1 MEIKLNH
8 NIEFILNLLKE
19 EGQGYIVGGF
29 VRDIFLG
36 LNPKDCIEMR
46 DDMEIKLNHN
56 IEFILNLLKEEGQ
69 GYIVGGF
76 VRDIFLGLNPKDCD
90 FVTDIEYERLKEI
103 FKKFKPKEMGK
114 HFGIIQIKIDGIP
127 YEIAKMREDIG
138 IPLDRKVQKVEF
150 TKNIYDD
157 LKRRDFT
164 INAIAYDGEKFY
176 FGEKSKEDIENI
188 DRKVQKVEFTKNIY
202 DDLKRRDFT
211 INAIAYDGEKFYFG
225 EKSKEDIENK
235 ILRFVGDCTQRI
247 KEDPLRILRY
257 FRFLATKDLK
267 YFPETIDEIK
277 KSKNLIQNLSG
288 DCTQRIKEDPLRI
301 LRYFRFLATKDLK
314 YFPETIDEIKKSKNL
329 IQNLSAERIRNESSK
344 IITGKN
350 AYKVLK
356 LMSENK
362 ILEEIIPEWSETI
375 GFDQKNVHHIY
386 TVDDHILKSLE
397 LTSRDLITRLAVL
410 FHDIGKPRCYT
421 FGEDGQG
428 HFYKH
433 EKYSVEI
440 AEKLMLNLKFSK
452 LDTER
457 VCKII
462 RYHSLYRQNI
472 DEIFVY

>member
-1 MEIKLNH
+1 
-8 NIEFILNLLKE
+8 
-19 EGQGYIVGGF
+19 
-29 VRDIFLG
+29 
-36 LNPKDCIEMR
+36 
-46 DDMEIKLNHN
+46 MEIKLNHN

-114 HFGIIQIKIDGIP
+114 HFGIIQIKIGGIP

-176 FGEKSKEDIENI
+176 FGEKSKEDIEN
-188 DRKVQKVEFTKNIY
+188 KV
-202 DDLKRRDFT
+202 
-211 INAIAYDGEKFYFG
+211 
-225 EKSKEDIENK
+225 
-235 ILRFVGDCTQRI
+235 LRFVGDCTQRI

-267 YFPETIDEIK
+267 YFPETIE
-277 KSKNLIQNLSG
+277 
-288 DCTQRIKEDPLRI
+288 
-301 LRYFRFLATKDLK
+301 
-314 YFPETIDEIKKSKNL
+314 EIKKSKNL
-329 IQNLSAERIRNESSK
+329 IQNLSAERIRDEFSK

-362 ILEEIIPEWSETI
+362 ILEEIIPEWSKTI
-375 GFDQKNVHHIY
+375 GFDQKNIHHIY
-386 TVDDHILKSLE
+386 TVDEHILKSLE
-397 LTSRDLITRLAVL
+397 LTSRDLIIRLAVL

-472 DEIFVY
+472 DEIFVKKMLNRFGEEDIYRYLEVVEADRKTHNNDICNLEDLEQIKTILKKIQETKPPLSIKDLKISGKDLLKVGVPKGKIIGEILDYLMEKVLEDENLNNYETLINLAINYKDRPET

>member
-1 MEIKLNH
+1 
-8 NIEFILNLLKE
+8 
-19 EGQGYIVGGF
+19 
-29 VRDIFLG
+29 
-36 LNPKDCIEMR
+36 
-46 DDMEIKLNHN
+46 MEIKLNHN

-103 FKKFKPKEMGK
+103 FKNFKPKEMGK

-138 IPLDRKVQKVEF
+138 IPL
-150 TKNIYDD
+150 
-157 LKRRDFT
+157 
-164 INAIAYDGEKFY
+164 
-176 FGEKSKEDIENI
+176 

-277 KSKNLIQNLSG
+277 KSKNLIQNLS
-288 DCTQRIKEDPLRI
+288 
-301 LRYFRFLATKDLK
+301 
-314 YFPETIDEIKKSKNL
+314 
-329 IQNLSAERIRNESSK
+329 AERIRDEFSK

-362 ILEEIIPEWSETI
+362 ILEEIIPEWSKTI
-375 GFDQKNVHHIY
+375 GFDQKNIHHIY
-386 TVDDHILKSLE
+386 NVDEHILKSLE

-472 DEIFVY
+472 DEIFVKKMLNRFGEEDLYRYLEVVEADRRTHNNDICNLEDLDQIKTILKKIQETKPPLSMKDLKISGKDLLKVGVPKGKIIGEILDYLMEKVLEDENLNNYETLINLAINYKDRPET

>member
-1 MEIKLNH
+1 
-8 NIEFILNLLKE
+8 
-19 EGQGYIVGGF
+19 
-29 VRDIFLG
+29 
-36 LNPKDCIEMR
+36 
-46 DDMEIKLNHN
+46 MEIKLNHN

-103 FKKFKPKEMGK
+103 FKNFKPKEMGK
-114 HFGIIQIKIDGIP
+114 HFGIIQIKIDGVP

-138 IPLDRKVQKVEF
+138 IPLDRK
-150 TKNIYDD
+150 I
-157 LKRRDFT
+157 
-164 INAIAYDGEKFY
+164 
-176 FGEKSKEDIENI
+176 
-188 DRKVQKVEFTKNIY
+188 QKVEFTKNIY

-277 KSKNLIQNLSG
+277 KSKNLIQNLS
-288 DCTQRIKEDPLRI
+288 
-301 LRYFRFLATKDLK
+301 
-314 YFPETIDEIKKSKNL
+314 
-329 IQNLSAERIRNESSK
+329 AERIRDELNK
-344 IITGKN
+344 IIIGKN

-362 ILEEIIPEWSETI
+362 ILEEIIPEWSKTI
-375 GFDQKNVHHIY
+375 GFDQKNIHHIY
-386 TVDDHILKSLE
+386 TVDEHILKSLE
-397 LTSRDLITRLAVL
+397 LTNGDLITRLAVL

-472 DEIFVY
+472 DEIFVKKMLNRFGEEDLYRYLEVVEADRRTHNNDICNLEDLDQIKTILKKIQETKPPLSMKDLKISGKDLLKVGVPKGKIIGEILDYLMEKVLEDENLNNYETLINLAINYKDRPET

>member
-1 MEIKLNH
+1 
-8 NIEFILNLLKE
+8 
-19 EGQGYIVGGF
+19 
-29 VRDIFLG
+29 
-36 LNPKDCIEMR
+36 
-46 DDMEIKLNHN
+46 MEIKLNHN

-103 FKKFKPKEMGK
+103 FKNFKPKEMGK
-114 HFGIIQIKIDGIP
+114 HFGIIQIKIGGTP

-176 FGEKSKEDIENI
+176 FGEKSKEDIEN
-188 DRKVQKVEFTKNIY
+188 KV
-202 DDLKRRDFT
+202 
-211 INAIAYDGEKFYFG
+211 
-225 EKSKEDIENK
+225 
-235 ILRFVGDCTQRI
+235 LRFV
-247 KEDPLRILRY
+247 
-257 FRFLATKDLK
+257 
-267 YFPETIDEIK
+267 
-277 KSKNLIQNLSG
+277 G

-329 IQNLSAERIRNESSK
+329 IQNLSAERIRDEFSK

-362 ILEEIIPEWSETI
+362 ILEEIIPEWSKTI
-375 GFDQKNVHHIY
+375 GFDQKNIHHIY
-386 TVDDHILKSLE
+386 TVDEHILKSLE
-397 LTSRDLITRLAVL
+397 LTSRDLIIRLAVL

-462 RYHSLYRQNI
+462 RYHSLYRQSI
-472 DEIFVY
+472 DEIFVKKMLNRFGEEDLYRYLEVVEADRKTHNNDICNLEDLDQIKTILKKIQETKPPLSMKDLKISGKDLLKVGIPKGKIIGEILDYLMEKVLEDENLNNYETLINLAINYKNRPET

>member
-1 MEIKLNH
+1 
-8 NIEFILNLLKE
+8 
-19 EGQGYIVGGF
+19 
-29 VRDIFLG
+29 
-36 LNPKDCIEMR
+36 
-46 DDMEIKLNHN
+46 MEIKLNHN

-103 FKKFKPKEMGK
+103 FKNFKPKEMGK
-114 HFGIIQIKIDGIP
+114 HFGIIQIKIDGVP

-138 IPLDRKVQKVEF
+138 IPLDRK
-150 TKNIYDD
+150 I
-157 LKRRDFT
+157 
-164 INAIAYDGEKFY
+164 
-176 FGEKSKEDIENI
+176 
-188 DRKVQKVEFTKNIY
+188 QKVEFTKNIY

-277 KSKNLIQNLSG
+277 KSKNLIQNLS
-288 DCTQRIKEDPLRI
+288 
-301 LRYFRFLATKDLK
+301 
-314 YFPETIDEIKKSKNL
+314 
-329 IQNLSAERIRNESSK
+329 AERIRDEFSK

-362 ILEEIIPEWSETI
+362 ILEEIIPEWSKTI
-375 GFDQKNVHHIY
+375 GFDQKNIHHIY
-386 TVDDHILKSLE
+386 TVDEHILKSLE
-397 LTSRDLITRLAVL
+397 LTSRDLIIRLAVL

-457 VCKII
+457 VCKIV

-472 DEIFVY
+472 DEIFVKKMLNRFGEEDLYRYLEVVEADRRTHNNDICNLEDLDQIKNILKKIQETKPPLSVEDLKISGKDLLKVGVPKGKIIGEILDYLMEKVLEDENLNNYETLINLAINYKDRPET

>member
-1 MEIKLNH
+1 MEIKLNP

-36 LNPKDCIEMR
+36 LD
-46 DDMEIKLNHN
+46 
-56 IEFILNLLKEEGQ
+56 
-69 GYIVGGF
+69 
-76 VRDIFLGLNPKDCD
+76 PKDCD

-114 HFGIIQIKIDGIP
+114 HFGIIQIKIGGIP

-138 IPLDRKVQKVEF
+138 IPLDRKIQKVEF
-150 TKNIYDD
+150 TQNIYDD

-176 FGEKSKEDIENI
+176 FGEKSE
-188 DRKVQKVEFTKNIY
+188 
-202 DDLKRRDFT
+202 
-211 INAIAYDGEKFYFG
+211 
-225 EKSKEDIENK
+225 EDIENK
-235 ILRFVGDCTQRI
+235 VLRFVGDCTQRI

-267 YFPETIDEIK
+267 FFQETIEEIK
-277 KSKNLIQNLSG
+277 KSKNLI
-288 DCTQRIKEDPLRI
+288 K
-301 LRYFRFLATKDLK
+301 
-314 YFPETIDEIKKSKNL
+314 
-329 IQNLSAERIRNESSK
+329 NLSAERIRDEFSK

-350 AYKVLK
+350 GYEILK

-362 ILEEIIPEWSETI
+362 ILEEIIPEWRETI
-375 GFDQKNVHHIY
+375 GFDQKNIHHIY
-386 TVDDHILKSLE
+386 TVDKHILKSLE
-397 LTSRDLITRLAVL
+397 LTGRDLITRLAVL

-440 AEKLMLNLKFSK
+440 AEKLMLNLRFSK

-462 RYHSLYRQNI
+462 KYHSLYRQNI
-472 DEIFVY
+472 DEIFVKKMLNRFGEEDIYRYLEVVEADRRTHNKEICNLEDLEQIKSILKKIQENKPPLSMKDLKISGKDLLKVGTPKGKIIGEILDYLMEKVLEDESLNNYDTLISLAINYKNRPET